1 VSFYVASNHRVLPY
15 ALPYFARISLLRTPF
30 SMSLY
35 SLESLWNYTQDY
47 GKILSIWP
55 IFERR
60 NKVAPTVPRFILSP
74 TSLPFGIL
82 AITLCSELRFGRSC
96 TCWKAYET
104 FYKIMKKCWAFEH
117 VLSVGWNDDG
127 VGSSGASHFRTNT
140 SLYVSRKSIGWTDAI
155 IRWYHQ
161 IIRCL
166 YACFLLLRSSSG
178 AHKNG
183 TVGSSYALFSAHL
196 NLGITFH
203 SGFRF
208 WWSWTLWKACGI
220 IFMIL

>member
-1 VSFYVASNHRVLPY
+1 MPFRILTVSLCSE
-15 ALPYFARISLLRTPF
+15 LRF
-30 SMSLY
+30 RRA
-35 SLESLWNYTQDY
+35 YTRWKAY
-47 GKILSIWP
+47 EILHKILEKSWV
-55 IFERR
+55 FDQFLSVVVLKLHRR
-60 NKVAPTVPRFILSP
+60 YQRFILSP

-82 AITLCSELRFGRSC
+82 AIHLFSELRFGRSC
-96 TCWKAYET
+96 TCWKSNEIL
-104 FYKIMKKCWAFEH
+104 YKILKKSWAFEH
-117 VLSVGWNDDG
+117 FLSVGWTDDS
-127 VGSSGASHFRTNT
+127 VGSSGASHFYANT

-155 IRWYHQ
+155 IRWNHK

-166 YACFLLLRSSSG
+166 YTCFLILRSSSG

-183 TVGSSYALFSAHL
+183 TVGPSYALFSAHL

-208 WWSWTLWKACGI
+208 WWSSTLWKACGI

>member
-1 VSFYVASNHRVLPY
+1 
-15 ALPYFARISLLRTPF
+15 
-30 SMSLY
+30 MSLY
-35 SLESLWNYTQDY
+35 SLESLWNSTQDS
-47 GKILSIWP
+47 GKILSIWQ

-60 NKVAPTVPRFILSP
+60 SIEVAPTVPEVHHVTHVAALRYFGNNSLLRTPFWAILYLLESLWNYIQDYEKILS
-74 TSLPFGIL
+74 I
-82 AITLCSELRFGRSC
+82 
-96 TCWKAYET
+96 
-104 FYKIMKKCWAFEH
+104 WAF
-117 VLSVGWNDDG
+117 LSVVRTDDS
-127 VGSSGASHFRTNT
+127 VGSSGASHFCANT
-140 SLYVSRKSIGWTDAI
+140 SLYVSRKSIKTDAT
-155 IRWYHQ
+155 IRRYHQ
-161 IIRCL
+161 IIQCL
-166 YACFLLLRSSSG
+166 YTCFLLLRSSSG

>member
-1 VSFYVASNHRVLPY
+1 
-15 ALPYFARISLLRTPF
+15 
-30 SMSLY
+30 MSLY
-35 SLESLWNYTQDY
+35 SLESLWNSTQDSV
-47 GKILSIWP
+47 KTLSFLP

-60 NKVAPTVPRFILSP
+60 SIEVAPTVPEVHP
-74 TSLPFGIL
+74 VTHV
-82 AITLCSELRFGRSC
+82 AALRYFGRSSLLR
-96 TCWKAYET
+96 TPFWATLYLLESLWNTLQDSEKS
-104 FYKIMKKCWAFEH
+104 WAFEH
-117 VLSVGWNDDG
+117 FLSVGWTDDS
-127 VGSSGASHFRTNT
+127 VGSSCASYFCVNI

-155 IRWYHQ
+155 IRWCHQ

-166 YACFLLLRSSSG
+166 YTCFLLLWSSSG

-203 SGFRF
+203 SEFRF
-208 WWSWTLWKACGI
+208 WLFWTLWKACGI